1 MASISGTD
9 MENRRLDTFGP
20 KWACG
25 LIICIAV
32 TALPGVAVALDPGIN
47 QPGVAGNVHRDPG
60 INQPGAA
67 GNVGAPGVGRDPGIN
82 QPGEAG
88 NRRRVVR

>member
-1 MASISGTD
+1 
-9 MENRRLDTFGP
+9 MENRRSATFRP
-20 KWACG
+20 KWAFG

-32 TALPGVAVALDPGIN
+32 TALPGVAAARDPGIN
-47 QPGVAGNVHRDPG
+47 QPGEVGNVHRDPG

-67 GNVGAPGVGRDPGIN
+67 GNGGAPGVGRDPGIN